1 MRFERYAG
9 QRVRS
14 WLAKESLPHP
24 FAKSF
29 GLWMNSPRMWTE
41 KQEIRWGKDVGVER
55 HRLREILRTKNC
67 AILDVYYTLILNL
80 SFTLWNS
87 AAYTRSTQK
96 AVP

>member
-1 MRFERYAG
+1 MRVSEYDYG
-9 QRVRS
+9 
-14 WLAKESLPHP
+14 LPRRAYSIP
-24 FAKSF
+24 RQVLW
-29 GLWMNSPRMWTE
+29 LWMNSPRMWTE

-67 AILDVYYTLILNL
+67 AILDVCYTLILNP